1 MHPAEPQSSTP
12 PEPARLLWEPLS
24 VLRPLVTRIWRQD
37 ALATS
42 LGEDTTVQLFLPR
55 SIGQKLPPQVGSPTE
70 GPSLGTASRRV
81 LPMEHNH
88 GVAAA
93 LEAVLESMDPRQ
105 RMSQASD
112 DALVVLQS
120 GARYDLVL
128 SDVQMPEKTN
138 GIDLTE

>member
-1 MHPAEPQSSTP
+1 
-12 PEPARLLWEPLS
+12 
-24 VLRPLVTRIWRQD
+24 
-37 ALATS
+37 
-42 LGEDTTVQLFLPR
+42 
-55 SIGQKLPPQVGSPTE
+55 
-70 GPSLGTASRRV
+70 
-81 LPMEHNH
+81 MEHNH

-120 GARYDLVL
+120 GARYELVL